1 MSRSCALLLAA
12 ATLTGCSSTPE
23 QPILNQ
29 FFTASRLRD
38 NTTLA
43 GFAAVAFE
51 PNTQGIVTTFDITNV
66 TPEQRKPL
74 ELKSLAQAHDAA
86 KAADAEFTK
95 RKDAYQTENLDA
107 IKRVLAAERE
117 QKKLPPKDTEV
128 QAAWSKFLQDGV
140 TVSRRVS
147 DAKRKLASEM
157 LVADMSVNGGPT
169 HIDLTKYDGEMVS
182 KDVSVSAP
190 VRLPGGQTAQK
201 NLVITM
207 QRAVLKGDK
216 DIVGRWI
223 VTGIRDAS
231 GSPST
236 PRS

>member
-1 MSRSCALLLAA
+1 VLLAA
-12 ATLTGCSSTPE
+12 ATLIGCSSTPE

-51 PNTQGIVTTFDITNV
+51 PNAQGIVTSFDITSV
-66 TPEQRKPL
+66 TPEQRTPL
-74 ELKSLAQAHDAA
+74 ALKSLAQAHDAA

-95 RKDAYQTENLDA
+95 QKDAYQAENLDA
-107 IKRVLAAERE
+107 IKRVLAAERD
-117 QKKLPPKDTEV
+117 QKKLPAKDAEV

-140 TVSRRVS
+140 AVSRRVS

-157 LVADMSVNGGPT
+157 LVADMSINGGPT
-169 HIDLTKYDGEMVS
+169 HLDLTRYDGDMVS

-190 VRLPGGQTAQK
+190 VKLPSGQTAQK

-207 QRAVLKGDK
+207 QRAVLRGDK

-223 VTGIRDAS
+223 VTAIKDAS
-231 GSPST
+231 GSAST